1 MITKAM
7 VMSAGVGSRL
17 EPLTLTTPKPLIKIA
32 NIPVMDILLC
42 NLKKY
47 GISDVIANTY
57 YLAEQIIE
65 RYSNKKTKYHNKEN
79 LKVSNKRLWGSLQN
93 LYYDTISLSYKNYSS
108 HFCL

>member
-17 EPLTLTTPKPLIKIA
+17 EPLTLTTPKPLIKIS
-32 NIPVMDILLC
+32 NVPVMDILLC

-65 RYSNKKTKYHNKEN
+65 RYSNGITVSITNG
-79 LKVSNKRLWGSLQN
+79 KVTSL
-93 LYYDTISLSYKNYSS
+93 YSLVPASRRNEET
-108 HFCL
+108 L